1 MPARRYPAGIRR
13 SLLFQFSMTYF
24 RLPSVLCSA
33 ATLTVAVGA
42 IAGLAHAEDT
52 GAAKSMAAFSDSS
65 ATKGATVPS
74 SPTPT
79 PGQSML
85 AQGQPPVLTDVSP
98 GHWAAPAIGQLTQSS
113 ACLSGYPD
121 NTFRGDQA
129 VTRYEFAAALD
140 ACLGQILELQAA
152 AQPSLDSILQD
163 LEALQQELGALEGD
177 VDALESN

>member
-1 MPARRYPAGIRR
+1 MA
-13 SLLFQFSMTYF
+13 YF

-33 ATLTVAVGA
+33 AILTVTVSA
-42 IAGLAHAEDT
+42 IAGLARAEEA
-52 GAAKSMAAFSDSS
+52 GATKSMAGFSNAS
-65 ATKGATVPS
+65 AAKATTAPS
-74 SPTPT
+74 TPAPT
-79 PGQSML
+79 PGQSMV
-85 AQGQPPVLTDVSP
+85 AQGQPPALTDVSP
-98 GHWAAPAIGQLTQSS
+98 SHWAAPAIGQLTQNS

-121 NTFRGDQA
+121 NTFRGEQP